1 MKVTVTSIATEE
13 QLLAAITARIMGG
26 KWSSP
31 LCAKTIE
38 ALRAKGV
45 SEERLKAIQPFSR
58 EDEIGAKPADNVN
71 MPSPAVIS
79 P

>member
-1 MKVTVTSIATEE
+1 MRENDRGPES
-13 QLLAAITARIMGG
+13 
-26 KWSSP
+26 
-31 LCAKTIE
+31 
-38 ALRAKGV
+38 KGV

-71 MPSPAVIS
+71 MPSSTVVS